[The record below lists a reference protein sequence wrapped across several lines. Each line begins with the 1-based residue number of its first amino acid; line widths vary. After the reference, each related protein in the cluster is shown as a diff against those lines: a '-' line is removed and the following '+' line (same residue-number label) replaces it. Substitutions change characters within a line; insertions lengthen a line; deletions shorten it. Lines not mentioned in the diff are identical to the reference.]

1 MLLDVG
7 ISLFGNGRANVTHRK
22 EIRGMGVILKEEY
35 VCDFC
40 GKTISGGDVLVG
52 RLAVRKQGA
61 RGLGREFGL
70 AFHGSCSNKLTAH
83 ASPVTRQRRSKAVS
97 A

>member
-1 MLLDVG
+1 
-7 ISLFGNGRANVTHRK
+7 
-22 EIRGMGVILKEEY
+22 MGVILKEEY
-35 VCDFC
+35 VCDYC

-52 RLAVRKQGA
+52 KLAVRKQGA

-70 AFHGSCSNKLTAH
+70 AFHGACSARLIAH
-83 ASPVTRQRRSKAVS
+83 ASPVTRPRRSRAAS

>member
-1 MLLDVG
+1 
-7 ISLFGNGRANVTHRK
+7 
-22 EIRGMGVILKEEY
+22 MGVILKEEY

-70 AFHGSCSNKLTAH
+70 AFHGACSNKLTSH
-83 ASPVTRQRRSKAVS
+83 ASPVTRQRRSSKA
-97 A
+97 ATA

>member
-1 MLLDVG
+1 
-7 ISLFGNGRANVTHRK
+7 
-22 EIRGMGVILKEEY
+22 MGVILKEEY
-35 VCDFC
+35 VCDYC

-52 RLAVRKQGA
+52 KLAVRRQGA

-83 ASPVTRQRRSKAVS
+83 ASPVTRQRRSPKAAS

>member
-1 MLLDVG
+1 
-7 ISLFGNGRANVTHRK
+7 
-22 EIRGMGVILKEEY
+22 MGVILKEEY
-35 VCDFC
+35 VCDYC

-52 RLAVRKQGA
+52 KLAVRRQGA

-83 ASPVTRQRRSKAVS
+83 ASPVTRTRRSSKS
-97 A
+97 ASA

>member
-1 MLLDVG
+1 
-7 ISLFGNGRANVTHRK
+7 
-22 EIRGMGVILKEEY
+22 
-35 VCDFC
+35 
-40 GKTISGGDVLVG
+40 VLVG

>member
-1 MLLDVG
+1 MILG
-7 ISLFGNGRANVTHRK
+7 ISFITSGVAEKGIK
-22 EIRGMGVILKEEY
+22 DMGVILKEEY
-35 VCDFC
+35 VCDYC

-70 AFHGSCSNKLTAH
+70 AFHGTCSSKLTAH
-83 ASPVTRQRRSKAVS
+83 ASPVARQRRSSRA
-97 A
+97 AATA

>member
-1 MLLDVG
+1 
-7 ISLFGNGRANVTHRK
+7 
-22 EIRGMGVILKEEY
+22 MGVIFKEEY
-35 VCDFC
+35 ICDYC

-52 RLAVRKQGA
+52 KLAVRRQGA

-70 AFHGSCSNKLTAH
+70 AFHGSCSGKLTAH
-83 ASPVTRQRRSKAVS
+83 ASSVPRPRRSSKAAS

>member
-1 MLLDVG
+1 LVYHRVEKAGRTLD
-7 ISLFGNGRANVTHRK
+7 HRK
-22 EIRGMGVILKEEY
+22 EISIMGVILKEEY